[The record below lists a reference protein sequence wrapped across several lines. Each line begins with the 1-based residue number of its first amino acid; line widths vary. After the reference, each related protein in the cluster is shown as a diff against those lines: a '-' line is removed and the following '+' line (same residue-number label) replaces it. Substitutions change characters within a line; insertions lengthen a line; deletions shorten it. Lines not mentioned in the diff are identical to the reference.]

1 MGAQQSLLRAK
12 IRDLV
17 VRRQQR
23 DWYPLREVTCLRGH
37 VRGGDAT
44 GCDTAIVNGQKET
57 HLRKLPLVV
66 LLILALELV
75 LGSCAR
81 PPHLSTSLSVQKK
94 SDDLILVT
102 LKVVNLENSVT
113 TPINIEVTGQART
126 AGHWNKPET
135 LFHPAAFV
143 LNRGEQ
149 REITKFWKT
158 QADGVRT
165 TLVIKEQENGH
176 LLKSEKAEK
185 VF

>member
-1 MGAQQSLLRAK
+1 
-12 IRDLV
+12 V

-23 DWYPLREVTCLRGH
+23 DWYPLREVACLRRH
-37 VRGGDAT
+37 VRGGHAT
-44 GCDTAIVNGQKET
+44 GRNTAIVNGQKET
-57 HLRKLPLVV
+57 HLRKLSLV
-66 LLILALELV
+66 LLLTLA
-75 LGSCAR
+75 GCAR
-81 PPHLSTSLSVQKK
+81 PPHLSTSLNVQKK

-143 LNRGEQ
+143 LNRNEQ
-149 REITKFWKT
+149 REITKFWKI

-165 TLVIKEQENGH
+165 TIVIKEQENGH

>member
-1 MGAQQSLLRAK
+1 M
-12 IRDLV
+12 
-17 VRRQQR
+17 
-23 DWYPLREVTCLRGH
+23 
-37 VRGGDAT
+37 
-44 GCDTAIVNGQKET
+44 
-57 HLRKLPLVV
+57 RKLSLV
-66 LLILALELV
+66 LLLTLA
-75 LGSCAR
+75 GCAR
-81 PPHLSTSLSVQKK
+81 QPHLSTSLNVQKK

-126 AGHWNKPET
+126 TGHWNKPET

-143 LNRGEQ
+143 LNRNEQ
-149 REITKFWKT
+149 REITKFWKI

-165 TLVIKEQENGH
+165 TIVIKEQENGH